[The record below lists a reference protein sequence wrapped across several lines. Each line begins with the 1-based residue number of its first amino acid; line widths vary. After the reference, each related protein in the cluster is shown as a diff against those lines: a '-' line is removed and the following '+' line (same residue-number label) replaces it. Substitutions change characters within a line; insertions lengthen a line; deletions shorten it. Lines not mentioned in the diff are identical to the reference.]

1 MNTLKIQLPQ
11 QQLQQQQ
18 QSYCHQKT
26 KHQKVQQQ
34 LTEPKNEKRSI
45 RAGHLQISVTK
56 NDLYNFF
63 RITVNKIILR
73 KMQKLNFLYA
83 NKKQTNKQKKAIG
96 ARFRMYLAFECSMCI
111 QKEMNLMG

>member
-18 QSYCHQKT
+18 QSYYHQKT

-34 LTEPKNEKRSI
+34 QTEPKNEKRSI

-56 NDLYNFF
+56 NDLYIFF

-73 KMQKLNFLYA
+73 KMQ
-83 NKKQTNKQKKAIG
+83 
-96 ARFRMYLAFECSMCI
+96 S
-111 QKEMNLMG
+111 